1 MAVYAESLPGL
12 VEMGMKI
19 PLAWAQEKL
28 AIPLASD
35 DEPVLA
41 LQTAESE
48 GVKVA
53 PLSYRRVA
61 LSRQGEILDMGQAAI
76 DNAGLG
82 KIALPEHIEPFL
94 RGLGQAL
101 AEGDSYE
108 EVQERLLRAYPH
120 LDSTEFQTALAR
132 VIFISDLWG
141 RLNG

>member
-1 MAVYAESLPGL
+1 
-12 VEMGMKI
+12 
-19 PLAWAQEKL
+19 
-28 AIPLASD
+28 
-35 DEPVLA
+35 
-41 LQTAESE
+41 
-48 GVKVA
+48 
-53 PLSYRRVA
+53 
-61 LSRQGEILDMGQAAI
+61 MGQAAI
-76 DNAGLG
+76 DNAGLD
-82 KIALPEHIEPFL
+82 KIALSEHIEPFL